1 MIERHEQVLARLTDA
16 VVSLDTQAA
25 KKAAGEAIE
34 TNADPAAAIKALA
47 KGMRIIGEK
56 WNKMEV
62 FLPEVLVAADAF
74 YAGMEVFGPALDTK
88 KDQRLFSG
96 TMVIGTI
103 FGDVHTVGK
112 DVAKAVFAAEIG
124 LKVVDLGAEVPASEF
139 VDAAREHDATIVG
152 LGTYMSETF
161 FNTPKVIDALK
172 KSELRDKVIVVCGG
186 PAVNRKKAI
195 EFGADGA
202 WDDAWVAVDE
212 IKTLMKEKMREKVYG

>member
-1 MIERHEQVLARLTDA
+1 MSKKHEQVLARLTDA
-16 VVSLDTQAA
+16 VVSLDTEAA
-25 KKAAGEAIE
+25 KKAAEEAIE

-186 PAVNRKKAI
+186 PAVNHKKAI

-212 IKTLMKEKMREKVYG
+212 IKTLTKEKVRVKVYG